1 MSSTLPLHLPLDT
14 ASPQRDAPLSPP
26 ILNLTPSP
34 LPRQEKDSDVVS
46 DIEEEE
52 KLCDTEKE
60 KLIPKDWAGQVEEEE
75 SNPREDLIV
84 DSEQKEAVLS
94 IREAL
99 IEKFKKGRGQEFV
112 RGLRLWHN
120 LKPRRARVL
129 CAWVGEEE
137 TDLSFEPGALHRCTA
152 QVHCTGGWSSSGS
165 LTEPR
170 LA

>member
-14 ASPQRDAPLSPP
+14 ASPQKDAPLSPP

-75 SNPREDLIV
+75 SKPREDLV
-84 DSEQKEAVLS
+84 VETEQKEAVLS
-94 IREAL
+94 IGEALREAG
-99 IEKFKKGRGQEFV
+99 FQKGRGQDREKRREFV
-112 RGLRLWHN
+112 RGLRLWQD
-120 LKPRRARVL
+120 LKPRR
-129 CAWVGEEE
+129 
-137 TDLSFEPGALHRCTA
+137 FN
-152 QVHCTGGWSSSGS
+152 
-165 LTEPR
+165 
-170 LA
+170 